1 MDKENGYTMY
11 IDKTLKSLKMFC
23 KGDFEMYAQCSNIRP
38 AYTDNEISL
47 LFRQKRLSEHKELD
61 EVAATIGREVSLIKY
76 IDEGNCSFS
85 SEMLEAAARYLGI
98 PYEKLTAVTYDDN
111 KFSCRGHGNKEA
123 EDLFDM
129 VNILFHQ
136 MILQQKL
143 SK

>member
-1 MDKENGYTMY
+1 MY
-11 IDKTLKSLKMFC
+11 INRTLNSMKMFC
-23 KGDFEMYAQCSNIRP
+23 KGDFEMYAQCANIRP

-47 LFRQKRLSEHKELD
+47 LFRQKRLAEHKKLD
-61 EVAATIGREVSLIKY
+61 EVAEMVGSELSLIKY
-76 IDEGNCSFS
+76 IDEGNCSLS
-85 SEMLEAAARYLGI
+85 SEMLEVAAKYLCI

-111 KFSCRGHGNKEA
+111 KFSCRGQVSKEA
-123 EDLFDM
+123 KDLFDM